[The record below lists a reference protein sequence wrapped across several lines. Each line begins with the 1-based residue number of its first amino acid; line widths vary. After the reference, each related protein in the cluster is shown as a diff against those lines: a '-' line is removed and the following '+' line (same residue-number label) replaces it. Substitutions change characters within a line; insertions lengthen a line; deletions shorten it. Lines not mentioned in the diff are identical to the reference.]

1 MVELFNFKHKRDLD
15 PANSLRLYEALLV
28 HSRLM
33 NTLVKKFETFEI
45 QYENKPQ
52 P

>member
-28 HSRLM
+28 HSRLIEAARD
-33 NTLVKKFETFEI
+33 KRASDAR
-45 QYENKPQ
+45 
-52 P
+52 